1 MFYFSSASSCV
12 VFMMEFFVSKVKKKV
27 MGINDI
33 QVVHVHVLLLPAVF
47 VVIGPI

>member
-1 MFYFSSASSCV
+1 
-12 VFMMEFFVSKVKKKV
+12 MMDFFVSKVKKKKV